1 MKLYPS
7 TRRKDTICRVPEKGL
22 HTEREETVISHLPAD
37 DIVAKHGKTY
47 KEFPC
52 DDQLYD

>member
-1 MKLYPS
+1 MKLYPP

-22 HTEREETVISHLPAD
+22 HTEREETVMSHLPAD

-47 KEFPC
+47 KELPC
-52 DDQLYD
+52 DD